1 MEFLAFANPLEPVI
15 HALTTIIVFIDG
27 YVHNLGWSLI
37 LLALLIRLAF
47 WPLVTMQYKSMAEMQ
62 QIQPMVK
69 ALQAKLKSDPQK
81 MNQEVMALYKE
92 HNVNPFASC
101 LPLLVQLPILFSL
114 YWAIIAEKLNVRQGV
129 VGLDRLPA
137 LAELTADLRDPR
149 AGPEP
154 RPARFDLARALHR
167 LDVLQRQVRQPAVAR
182 SRAGPAAEDHGL
194 HVAGLH
200 RMVRAHVAVG
210 ADPVLVF
217 DQHLHDGATGVPMRR
232 FRAKLA
238 AKAAAA
244 ENAPKDVT
252 PRKGA
257 NAALAAADD
266 GTAAATERR
275 EPEEPVAQGRLT
287 TFF

>member
-114 YWAIIAEKLNVRQGV
+114 YWAIIAEKETFTKESWGWIGSPLSLNSPQIFGIHVLAPSLAQPDLILLALYIISMYFSVKFGSPPSP
-129 VGLDRLPA
+129 DPA
-137 LAELTADLRDPR
+137 QAQQQKIMAFMSPVFIAWFGRTWPS
-149 AGPEP
+149 
-154 RPARFDLARALHR
+154 ALI
-167 LDVLQRQVRQPAVAR
+167 LYWFSINIFTMAQQVF
-182 SRAGPAAEDHGL
+182 L
-194 HVAGLH
+194 
-200 RMVRAHVAVG
+200 
-210 ADPVLVF
+210 
-217 DQHLHDGATGVPMRR
+217 MRR

-266 GTAAATERR
+266 GTAAATRNGASR
-275 EPEEPVAQGRLT
+275 KNRSRKGA
-287 TFF
+287 